1 MTSQSNNIRIQ
12 ARCCLTGSRAPH
24 LQQFDEGA
32 ETEEPIAEDWGWI
45 VPVANDQFRLW
56 IGCAN
61 YQEYADG
68 FLCFIEPHTPFVRK
82 LLKKIDTQE
91 GVGSLRRAMDKILT
105 ETADIRGKRWW
116 TYDEFTNPALHHHPS
131 ISSLL

>member
-1 MTSQSNNIRIQ
+1 M
-12 ARCCLTGSRAPH
+12 
-24 LQQFDEGA
+24 QQFDEGA